1 MCIRDSTGGA
11 SLDRPGWFYQPT
23 VLADVPTGARVM
35 TEEIFGPVAP
45 ISTFATEDD
54 AVALANGT
62 PFGLISYVFTKNL
75 SRSLRLSERIETGML
90 AVNAGVISNPAAPF
104 GGVKHSGLGREGSV
118 EGMEE
123 FLETVYV
130 GIADPFAG

>member
-1 MCIRDSTGGA
+1 
-11 SLDRPGWFYQPT
+11 
-23 VLADVPTGARVM
+23 M